1 MDSFSGLTDDL
12 LIKILSFVP
21 IKDAVSTTI
30 LSKRWLS
37 LWTLLPRLNFE
48 DCWVDDEENGQVYCE
63 ELSSDFVFG
72 TLLLHKSP
80 VLESFR
86 LSRESTCSASQI
98 ELWVRFAIDRFVHDL
113 KIRFE
118 SEHCLI
124 RLPSRLF
131 RCDTL
136 ETLELKN
143 VVFLEVPSRFSFQSL
158 KTLRLLSV
166 KYADEKS
173 FIRLISSSAIL
184 ENLVVESCSDDNVET
199 FTINVASLSSL
210 TVRNTLQESGPNYS
224 LFVIHSRSLKKLN
237 IVDECGE
244 VNVTDK
250 LTELVEAK
258 VHTMETKGNALES
271 LTFVKRLSLTL
282 AYEAHYPIGSIFFQ
296 LVRLEFRGCGENWS
310 NLLMHV
316 LQHSPVLQF
325 LKLDV
330 LDDGQSNWNPEE
342 DDKVCWMQPSCAP
355 ECVLYHLKAFEW
367 TAYGGTEGEK
377 EVAIYILKNARR
389 LVTATVCPD
398 RIRVSTLVFDDLEFA
413 TRGSRACELTMAEEI

>member
-1 MDSFSGLTDDL
+1 MKLVKKQVLCGVGEEYMDSFSGLTDDL

-86 LSRESTCSASQI
+86 LSRESKCSASQI

-210 TVRNTLQESGPNYS
+210 GLT
-224 LFVIHSRSLKKLN
+224 
-237 IVDECGE
+237 IVC
-244 VNVTDK
+244 
-250 LTELVEAK
+250 L
-258 VHTMETKGNALES
+258 
-271 LTFVKRLSLTL
+271 
-282 AYEAHYPIGSIFFQ
+282 
-296 LVRLEFRGCGENWS
+296 
-310 NLLMHV
+310 
-316 LQHSPVLQF
+316 
-325 LKLDV
+325 
-330 LDDGQSNWNPEE
+330 
-342 DDKVCWMQPSCAP
+342 
-355 ECVLYHLKAFEW
+355 
-367 TAYGGTEGEK
+367 
-377 EVAIYILKNARR
+377 
-389 LVTATVCPD
+389 
-398 RIRVSTLVFDDLEFA
+398 
-413 TRGSRACELTMAEEI
+413 